1 MSAIAGIYH
10 FNGEQV
16 DAQLG
21 RQLMD
26 ALHHFPADRI
36 DTWHR
41 DNIFFGC
48 HAQWITNESVQEKLP
63 YYDSD
68 RRLAITADAIIDNR
82 DELLERLH
90 VEHSRRQET
99 SDSEIILLAYQA
111 WGDQSPKYL
120 VGDFAFM
127 IWDERQQLLFGARDF
142 SGARTL
148 YYHRNNEQLAFCT
161 VMKPLFSLP
170 HVTKQLN
177 EAWLAEYI
185 AITGMFEPP
194 NCGITIYK
202 QIEQLPPAHAITIS
216 RDQVK
221 VTRYNSFA
229 NVSPLKL
236 KSNADY
242 EEAFRDVFQRAV
254 TSRLRT
260 SRQVG
265 AYLSGG
271 LDSGSV
277 VSFAAKALQ
286 KDSRVLHTYSYVPE
300 EDFVDWTPK
309 YKLANE
315 RPNIQATV
323 QHVGNIEPNYLSF
336 QGRSPFS
343 EMDDWL
349 EIMETPYKSFENS
362 FWLKGIYEKAQQQGI
377 GILLNGQR
385 GNYGISW
392 GPALDYY
399 MTLMRG
405 MKWFRLIREV
415 NQYSE
420 KIGVDRARI
429 YRVVSRK
436 AFPILNR
443 WRPVSEP
450 YEFPQLVNPEFAK
463 QTGIFE
469 RLHDR
474 KFTGI
479 GTTADLP
486 SDPMEA
492 RKEHF
497 ERVHVW
503 NISGARGAKL
513 SLRYGVRGHDP
524 TNDLRV
530 VRYCLSLP
538 MEQFVQ
544 KGVDRSLIRRSTEG
558 YLPDQIRLNQRV
570 RGIQAADLIHRM
582 IPAWPAFVDELRCMS
597 QDPRMQQIIHM
608 PAIHDGIALVEQGP
622 KSETAYNPKIKILM
636 RSLIIYR
643 FLQKNF

>member
-10 FNGEQV
+10 FNGDPIVVEHG
-16 DAQLG
+16 G
-21 RQLMD
+21 RLMD
-26 ALHHFPADRI
+26 ALQRFPANRV
-36 DTWHR
+36 DTWHK
-41 DNIFFGC
+41 DGVFLGC
-48 HAQWITNESVQEKLP
+48 HAQWITNESIHEQLP
-63 YYDSD
+63 YYDPN

-82 DELLERLH
+82 DELFEKLQ
-90 VEHSRRQET
+90 VEHSRRQGM
-99 SDSEIILLAYQA
+99 SDSELILLAYQK
-111 WGDQSPKYL
+111 WGEESPKYL

-127 IWDERQQLLFGARDF
+127 IWDESRQQLFGARDF

-148 YYHRNNEQLAFCT
+148 YYYRNNEQLAFCT
-161 VMKPLFSLP
+161 VMNPLFSLP
-170 HVTKQLN
+170 YVEKRLN
-177 EAWLAEYI
+177 EEWLAEYI

-194 NCGITIYK
+194 NCGVTVYK
-202 QIEQLPPAHAITIS
+202 EIEHLPPAHYITIS
-216 RDQVK
+216 SSGVK
-221 VTRYNSFA
+221 VTRYNTFA

-236 KSNADY
+236 KSNTDY

-260 SRQVG
+260 NRQVG

-277 VSFAAKALQ
+277 ASFAAKALQ
-286 KDSRVLHTYSYVPE
+286 KENRVLHTYSYVPVD
-300 EDFVDWTPK
+300 DFVDWTPK
-309 YKLANE
+309 YKMANE

-323 QHVGNIEPNYLSF
+323 QHVGNIQPNYLSF
-336 QGRSPFS
+336 GDRSPFS

-349 EIMETPYKSFENS
+349 DIMETPYKSFENS
-362 FWLKGIYEKAQQQGI
+362 FWLKGIYERAQQEEI

-405 MKWFRLIREV
+405 MKWFRLMREV
-415 NQYSE
+415 NKYSAN
-420 KIGVDRARI
+420 IGVDKDRI

-450 YEFPQLVNPEFAK
+450 YEFPQLVNPEFAM
-463 QTGIFE
+463 QTGIYD

-497 ERVHVW
+497 ERLHVW
-503 NISGARGAKL
+503 SISGARGAKL
-513 SLRYGVRGHDP
+513 SLRYSVRGHDP

-530 VRYCLSLP
+530 IRYCLSLP

-544 KGVDRSLIRRSTEG
+544 NGVDRSLIRRSTEG
-558 YLPDQIRLNQRV
+558 YLPDQVRLNQRV

-582 IPAWPAFVDELRCMS
+582 IPAWPAFVDELRRMS
-597 QDPRMQQIIHM
+597 QDTQMQQIIHM
-608 PAIHDGIALVEQGP
+608 PVIQNGLALVEQGP
-622 KSETAYNPKIKILM
+622 KPETAYNPQIKILM